1 MEQFDSKVPQPGDRP
16 VPGALS
22 RELRRRGLTQADA
35 ERLTG
40 LSRSVL
46 AKVNRGESV
55 SEKTVGLI
63 GKLLD
68 EHAVSPGADAI
79 LGIVQSEPEQVPA

>member
-1 MEQFDSKVPQPGDRP
+1 MSDPTPNRP

-22 RELRRRGLTQADA
+22 RELARRGLTQADA
-35 ERLTG
+35 ERITG

-55 SEKTVGLI
+55 SEKTI
-63 GKLLD
+63 GTLGRLLD
-68 EHAVSPGADAI
+68 QHQPIAGADSL
-79 LGIVQSEPEQVPA
+79 LGIGPSEAIPA

>member
-1 MEQFDSKVPQPGDRP
+1 MAQSPSNP

-22 RELRRRGLTQADA
+22 RELARRGLTQADA

-55 SEKTVGLI
+55 SEKTI
-63 GKLLD
+63 GILGRLLD
-68 EHAVSPGADAI
+68 EHPTLAGADAL
-79 LGIVQSEPEQVPA
+79 LGLDGAPEAVPA